1 MNVTRTLIIIALC
14 PLFAL
19 SSCKEEILHKGKT
32 PLVSVG
38 NEFLYEEDVQRFYAA
53 NLPASDSAKYVNDYI
68 RRWVEEALFYSV
80 ALRNIPSSG
89 EVERLVESY
98 RRSLVLNL
106 YQEGLVEQ
114 HLRNDIS
121 DEKVQEFYDNNSA
134 MFELEEPIVKGLFLK
149 VPVNAP
155 KMSQLRKW
163 YSSREIDD
171 LEKLDKY
178 SLTNE
183 VVYDYF
189 VETWERVAVIA
200 SKTTISAEDLCQRL
214 RRSANIEFKD
224 KDYIY
229 FVSADS
235 VIEKGGLKPIELV
248 KEDIRTLVTNT
259 MKANFIKE
267 KKQDIYDEACKAGA
281 IKYYKE

>member
-53 NLPASDSAKYVNDYI
+53 NLPPSDSAKYVNDYI

-98 RRSLVLNL
+98 KRSLVLNL

-248 KEDIRTLVTNT
+248 EEDIRTLVTNT